1 MSSFFKRITIA
12 LWLLVATTTNSYAQ
26 SNTAQS
32 PCSNKADINFTNVLP
47 CYREELAT
55 QPLKYSLLSKEKL
68 PQIELRH
75 YQLTSQFWSPGNVI
89 LPAEWQHN
97 VDIFIPDHPLSQ
109 RALVI
114 VNNGTNY
121 NSGSEAPVLP
131 TDFSATTLAAIA
143 RATNTIVISISNIP
157 NQYLVY
163 RDDGKPRKEDDS
175 IAHSWTLFMSEPEK
189 QSLIPLRIPM
199 VTSVSQAITLA
210 QQELTSWNINKF
222 IVSGAS
228 KRGWTT
234 WLSAIADTR
243 VDAIV
248 PFIIDILGTHAAFKH
263 VYESYGKNWPIAF
276 YPYYQEHVDEKVDT
290 PAFAKLMQIEDP
302 LQYLGSIY
310 ESRLAIPKYIVNASG
325 DDYFAPDNARFYYDT
340 LPGDKSLR
348 VAPNSDHRGIRNFT
362 EQSLITFI
370 NRLQQSIPLPKL
382 NVTLHAQQNSQILT
396 VTFSE
401 KPEKVIRWTATNPI
415 SRDFR
420 YACGIRYKASPFDMS
435 TTQQIEIS
443 LNSPNIGWEAT
454 YIEATFSDG
463 YVATTRVYITPDDKY
478 PVTAPLSSG
487 PTCQTL
493 PGRGLGSE

>member
-1 MSSFFKRITIA
+1 MSVFLKRITIT
-12 LWLLVATTTNSYAQ
+12 LWLLVSANSYAQ
-26 SNTAQS
+26 SNIEQS
-32 PCSNKADINFTNVLP
+32 TCSNGVDINFTHVLP
-47 CYREELAT
+47 CYREQLAT
-55 QPLKYSLLSKEKL
+55 LPLNYSFLSKEKL

-75 YQLTSQFWSPGNVI
+75 YQLTSQFWSPGNLV
-89 LPAEWQHN
+89 LPAKWQHN
-97 VDIFIPDHPLSQ
+97 VDIFIPDNPLLQ
-109 RALVI
+109 RALVV

-121 NSGSEAPVLP
+121 NSGSEAPILP
-131 TDFSATTLAAIA
+131 TDFSVTTLAAIA
-143 RATNTIVISISNIP
+143 RATNMIVISISNIP
-157 NQYLVY
+157 NQHLVY

-175 IAHSWTLFMSEPEK
+175 VAHSWTLFMNEPEK
-189 QSLIPLRIPM
+189 QSLIPLHIPM
-199 VTSVSQAITLA
+199 ATSVSQAITLA
-210 QQELTSWNINKF
+210 QRELKQWNINNF

-248 PFIIDILGTHAAFKH
+248 PFIIDILGTRAAFKH
-263 VYESYGKNWPIAF
+263 IYESYGKNWPIAF
-276 YPYYQEHVDEKVDT
+276 YPYYQEHVDEKIDT

-325 DDYFAPDNARFYYDT
+325 DDYYASDNARFYYDI

-348 VAPNSDHRGIRNFT
+348 VAPNSDHRGIGNFT

-370 NRLQQSIPLPKL
+370 NRLQQSIPMPKL
-382 NVTLHAQQNSQILT
+382 NVTLNSQQHSQILT
-396 VTFSE
+396 VNFSE

-420 YACGIRYKASPFDMS
+420 YACGIRYKASPLDFNKM
-435 TTQQIEIS
+435 QQVEIS
-443 LNSPNIGWEAT
+443 LNSPVIGWEAT

-478 PVTAPLSSG
+478 PVAAPLSSV

>member
-1 MSSFFKRITIA
+1 MSSFFKKITIA
-12 LWLLVATTTNSYAQ
+12 LWLLVSANSYAQ

-32 PCSNKADINFTNVLP
+32 PCSNKTDINFTDVLP
-47 CYREELAT
+47 CYQKELAT
-55 QPLKYSLLSKEKL
+55 QPLKYSFLSKEKL

-75 YQLTSQFWSPGNVI
+75 YQLTSQLWSPGNVI

-121 NSGSEAPVLP
+121 NSGSKAPVLP

-175 IAHSWTLFMSEPEK
+175 VAHSWTLFMNEPEK

-199 VTSVSQAITLA
+199 ATSVSQAITLA

-248 PFIIDILGTHAAFKH
+248 PFIIDILDTRAAFKH
-263 VYESYGKNWPIAF
+263 IYKSYGKNWPIAF

-325 DDYFAPDNARFYYDT
+325 DDYYAADNARFYYDA

-348 VAPNSDHRGIRNFT
+348 VAPNSDHRGIGNFT

-420 YACGIRYKASPFDMS
+420 YACGIRYKASPLDMS

-478 PVTAPLSSG
+478 SVTAPLSSG